1 MRAIARTAS
10 TGCAPIDVSW
20 DSITASVP
28 SQIAFATSDASARV
42 GRLEVTI
49 DSSIS
54 VAVMTGTPARFARSI
69 TSFWT
74 AGRSPSLSS
83 TPRSPRAT
91 MTASATSRILLRFR
105 IASSFSS
112 FAMTGIWR

>member
-74 AGRSPSLSS
+74 AGRSPSL
-83 TPRSPRAT
+83 RSEEH
-91 MTASATSRILLRFR
+91 TSELQSLAYLVCRLLLEKKKKHMDSKCTRY
-105 IASSFSS
+105 
-112 FAMTGIWR
+112 